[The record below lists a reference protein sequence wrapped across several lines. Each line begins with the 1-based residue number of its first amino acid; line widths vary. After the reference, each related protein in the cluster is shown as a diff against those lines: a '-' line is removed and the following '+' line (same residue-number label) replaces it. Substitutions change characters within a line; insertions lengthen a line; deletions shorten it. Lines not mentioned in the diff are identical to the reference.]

1 MIAITKREFKS
12 SFNSMTGYIFV
23 AIMICFVGIY
33 FMAFNLYSGYPQ
45 FAYTLLNMQTVF
57 LFAVPILTM
66 RSMAE
71 ERRTKTDQLLMT
83 SPVSLSQVGLG
94 KYLALVG
101 VFAIPMVLCCFCPIL
116 IAAENAAYL
125 KSDYASIFAFFLI
138 GCVYLAVGLFI
149 SSLTESQV
157 IAAVGTFGALF
168 VIYMWSGLIEF
179 LPSFLSNLLAAF
191 SFQESFQ
198 NFALYQVFDGKG
210 VVLWLSMIFVFLF
223 LTVQTLQKRRWS

>member
-83 SPVSLSQVGLG
+83 SPVSLSQVVLG

-101 VFAIPMVLCCFCPIL
+101 VFAIPMVL
-116 IAAENAAYL
+116 
-125 KSDYASIFAFFLI
+125 
-138 GCVYLAVGLFI
+138 
-149 SSLTESQV
+149 
-157 IAAVGTFGALF
+157 
-168 VIYMWSGLIEF
+168 
-179 LPSFLSNLLAAF
+179 
-191 SFQESFQ
+191 
-198 NFALYQVFDGKG
+198 
-210 VVLWLSMIFVFLF
+210 
-223 LTVQTLQKRRWS
+223 